1 MQDFLADFA
10 MLLLGVI
17 SALLI
22 LVVLLQRGRGGGLA
36 GAFGGLGGQSAF
48 GTKAGDVFTKITIG
62 LVTAWVL
69 LAGVSGVLARKASE
83 KFDFTEPATATE
95 GDSKDTG
102 SSMSAT
108 GDTPSDDEDAAA
120 SDDMTGDDAAS
131 GDPEEE
137 AAKDD
142 SETESSEKS
151 ETEAAPAD
159 DKDDEDAT
167 LSEPETVTP
176 DSNE

>member
-1 MQDFLADFA
+1 MTYGFWADFS

-69 LAGVSGVLARKASE
+69 LAGISGVLARKDSA
-83 KFDFTEPATATE
+83 KFNGPADVTT
-95 GDSKDTG
+95 GDDSKDTG
-102 SSMSAT
+102 SSISAT
-108 GDTPSDDEDAAA
+108 GDSPREDEDTVAGDETTDNDASSDDSND
-120 SDDMTGDDAAS
+120 
-131 GDPEEE
+131 E

-142 SETESSEKS
+142 SEPDSSEK
-151 ETEAAPAD
+151 TEVEATPAD
-159 DKDDEDAT
+159 DKDDAASPS
-167 LSEPETVTP
+167 SESETDSP

>member
-1 MQDFLADFA
+1 MQDFLADFS

-69 LAGVSGVLARKASE
+69 LAGVSGVLARKASK
-83 KFDFTEPATATE
+83 KFEPAAATE
-95 GDSKDTG
+95 GDSKDT
-102 SSMSAT
+102 SSSISAT
-108 GDTPSDDEDAAA
+108 RDAPSDDEDASAG
-120 SDDMTGDDAAS
+120 DDMTGDDAAS
-131 GDPEEE
+131 GDSEEE

-142 SETESSEKS
+142 SETKSSEKA
-151 ETEAAPAD
+151 ETEVAPTD
-159 DKDDEDAT
+159 DKSDEDAT
-167 LSEPETVTP
+167 LSEPETVSP